1 VSKKRE
7 QVGVIGVDAGVVMV
21 GDPCYHVGKTTA
33 PKDFCRSWSEFCQTK
48 LQKDGKCLDTA
59 QLNFDMGH
67 EGLAV
72 VVGGFGGDGCYPVFV
87 KRNKDGLVSQLI
99 IEFGND

>member
-1 VSKKRE
+1 MKRE
-7 QVGVIGVDAGVVMV
+7 QVGVIGVDAGIVMV
-21 GDPCYHVGKTTA
+21 GDPCYHIGKDVP

-48 LQKDGKCLDTA
+48 LSENGKAVDA
-59 QLNFDMGH
+59 VQLNYDMGH

-87 KRNKDGLVSQLI
+87 EKDRTGKVTRLVV
-99 IEFGND
+99 EFDK